1 MLYLCNVK
9 IKITINVQLQKYMKQ
24 VSRIVL
30 IAMLSFI
37 SVNLMAQDSTD
48 KTEKREAPTPEKMAK
63 QFTDEMQT
71 VVGLNEKQYNQI
83 YKLNLK
89 EIEANSNKIQMPM
102 GGPSGMPPP
111 PMGGN
116 FEGGGGPGG
125 GPGDMDENS
134 AEDVAAA
141 QKKALDKKNKKLK
154 KILTD
159 EQFTKWEAY
168 EAETMKNAPQRDSKP
183 STNDQ
188 EK

>member
-1 MLYLCNVK
+1 
-9 IKITINVQLQKYMKQ
+9 MKQ

-30 IAMLSFI
+30 IAILSFI

-48 KTEKREAPTPEKMAK
+48 KTQKREAPTPEKMAK

-89 EIEANSNKIQMPM
+89 ELKTNSSKTQTPM
-102 GGPSGMPPP
+102 GGGPGGMPP
-111 PMGGN
+111 MGGGN

-125 GPGDMDENS
+125 GSGDMDDNS
-134 AEDVAAA
+134 AEDTAAT

-159 EQFTKWEAY
+159 EQFTKWEVY
-168 EAETMKNAPQRDSKP
+168 EAEKMKNAPQRDSKP